1 MLHPFADF
9 CFLITS
15 ALYVA
20 AVAPAGP
27 WDAFNYAPSSKIV
40 FPVQVISS
48 VGDVEVTVESGTNS
62 MTLANQGSYV
72 TLDFLK
78 EVGGLLS
85 FTVDAANENTS
96 VALSFSESP
105 LFISPHQS
113 DDSCFF
119 SLSMNGDGA
128 QIIPLPTPSGKVTQ
142 TLAQQRGGFR
152 YLTIATTTDDPVSI
166 SHVLVNIT
174 FMPHWNDLRA
184 YSGYFFAEDPIFGDQ
199 DFLTKL
205 WYSGAYTVQ
214 TNTIDPNQARSCTG
228 TSGWDN
234 SASAGPVS
242 GPVLVDGA
250 KRDRTVWP
258 GDMGI
263 STHTQLVSTNDLL
276 ATKNSLIVMFSTQ
289 DPSTGSLQYS
299 GPPINALGSDTYIS
313 WSLIGAHNYFLYTGD
328 LDFIRTI
335 WTNYTYA
342 LDFLQSQVD
351 ATGLMNVPA
360 AFSNDW
366 GRLNGEGHN
375 SAANALLYRSL
386 ITTADLAS
394 QLGES
399 SLSAAY
405 LANAS
410 AVKSAFNEI
419 LWDSSAG
426 MFRDNENTS
435 LHPQDGNSLAVLY
448 NVTTNASQNEAI
460 SEGLTSFWTPIGPVT
475 PELDDIISP
484 FVGGFEVQAHF
495 IAEQGERALDLLR
508 QEWGYML
515 YTNISVQSTLWEG
528 FTSNGSLSYR
538 TSFAAI
544 YNVSD
549 PAFTSNS
556 HGWSTGPTSA
566 LTFFVLGLTLT
577 GPQGS
582 SWSVAPVLSGLQSA
596 EGGFETSLGWFGVQ
610 WNVSSTNDFTL
621 VIEAPLGTEGTVRLP
636 SSTNFTVDGES
647 VSSISMSDSHPS
659 FRLSGGIHTLI
670 QSL

>member
-1 MLHPFADF
+1 MLHPFSNF
-9 CFLITS
+9 YFLISGT
-15 ALYVA
+15 LYVA

-27 WDAFNYAPSSKIV
+27 WDAFNYAPRSRTV
-40 FPVQVISS
+40 LPVQVIASI
-48 VGDVEVTVESGTNS
+48 GNVEVTVENATNS
-62 MTLANQGSYV
+62 VTLASQGSYI

-85 FTVDAANENTS
+85 FTVDAASENTS
-96 VALSFSESP
+96 LALSFSESP
-105 LFISPHQS
+105 LFISPRQS
-113 DDSCFF
+113 DDSCHA
-119 SLSMNGDGA
+119 SPLMNGDGA
-128 QIIPLPTPSGKVTQ
+128 QILLLPTPSGKVTQ

-166 SHVLVNIT
+166 SNVLVDIT

-184 YSGYFFAEDPIFGDQ
+184 YSGYFLAEDPVFEDP

-214 TNTIDPNQARSCTG
+214 TNTIDPNQARSCVA
-228 TSGWDN
+228 TSGWN
-234 SASAGPVS
+234 NNANAGSVS

-263 STHTQLVSTNDLL
+263 STHTQLVSTNDLQ
-276 ATKNSLIVMFSTQ
+276 ATRNSLIVMFSTQ

-299 GPPINALGSDTYIS
+299 GPPINARGSDTYIS
-313 WSLIGAHNYFLYTGD
+313 WSLIGAHSYFLYTGD
-328 LDFIRTI
+328 LDFIRTL

-360 AFSNDW
+360 AFANDW
-366 GRLNGEGHN
+366 GRDGGKGHN
-375 SAANALLYRSL
+375 SAANALFYRSL
-386 ITTADLAS
+386 ITAADIAS

-410 AVKSAFNEI
+410 SVKHAFNEI
-419 LWDSSAG
+419 LWDSSAA

-448 NVTTNASQNEAI
+448 NVTENTSQNVAI
-460 SEGLTSFWTPIGPVT
+460 SEGLTSFWTPIGPLS
-475 PELDDIISP
+475 PELNDTIIP

-495 IAEQGERALDLLR
+495 VAGQGERALDLLR

-515 YTNISVQSTLWEG
+515 YTNISVKSTLLEG
-528 FTSNGSLSYR
+528 YTANGSLGYR
-538 TSFAAI
+538 SAAGYNLDHAYTSH
-544 YNVSD
+544 
-549 PAFTSNS
+549 S

-582 SWSVAPVLSGLQSA
+582 SWSVAPVISGLHSA
-596 EGGFETSLGWFGVQ
+596 EGGFETSLGWFGVK
-610 WNVSSTNDFTL
+610 WNVSLTNDFTL
-621 VIEAPLGTEGTVRLP
+621 VIEAPLGTVGTVRLP
-636 SSTNFTVDGES
+636 SSTDFMVDGEI
-647 VSSISMSDSHPS
+647 VSSASMPDGHPS
-659 FRLSGGIHTLI
+659 FRLEGGIHTLI

>member
-1 MLHPFADF
+1 MLRPFSDF
-9 CFLITS
+9 YFLISS

-27 WDAFNYAPSSKIV
+27 WDAFNYAPSSKTV
-40 FPVQVISS
+40 FPVKVFSRI
-48 VGDVEVTVESGTNS
+48 GDVEVTVEDATNS
-62 MTLANQGSYV
+62 MTLVNQGSYV

-85 FTVDAANENTS
+85 FTVDAASENTS
-96 VALSFSESP
+96 LELSFSESP

-113 DDSCFF
+113 DDSCHY
-119 SLSMNGDGA
+119 SLFMNGDGA

-152 YLTIATTTDDPVSI
+152 YLTIATTTDDPMSI
-166 SHVLVNIT
+166 SDVLVDIT

-184 YSGYFFAEDPIFGDQ
+184 YSGYFFAEDPVFDDPKI
-199 DFLTKL
+199 LTKL
-205 WYSGAYTVQ
+205 WYSG
-214 TNTIDPNQARSCTG
+214 R
-228 TSGWDN
+228 WDN
-234 SASAGPVS
+234 SGNAGPVS
-242 GPVLVDGA
+242 GPVLVD
-250 KRDRTVWP
+250 

-299 GPPINALGSDTYIS
+299 GPPINAQGSDTYIS

-328 LDFIRTI
+328 LEFIRTI

-360 AFSNDW
+360 AFAKDW
-366 GRLNGEGHN
+366 GKDGEEGHN
-375 SAANALLYRSL
+375 SAVNALLYRSL
-386 ITTADLAS
+386 ITAADLAS
-394 QLGES
+394 RLGES
-399 SLSAAY
+399 SLSTAC
-405 LANAS
+405 LTNAS
-410 AVKSAFNEI
+410 SVKSAFNEI
-419 LWDSSAG
+419 LWDSSAA

-448 NVTTNASQNEAI
+448 NVTANASQNAAI
-460 SEGLTSFWTPIGPVT
+460 SEGLTSFWTPIGPVS
-475 PELDDIISP
+475 PELPDIITP

-495 IAEQGERALDLLR
+495 VAGQGERALDLLR

-515 YTNISVQSTLWEG
+515 YTNISVQSTLLEG
-528 FTSNGSLSYR
+528 FTSNGSLNYR
-538 TSFAAI
+538 IGPAAR

-549 PAFTSNS
+549 PAYTSHA

-596 EGGFETSLGWFGVQ
+596 EGGFETSLGWFGVR

-621 VIEAPLGTEGTVRLP
+621 VVEAPLGTVGIVRLP
-636 SSTNFTVDGES
+636 SSTDFMVDGES
-647 VSSISMSDSHPS
+647 VSSASMSDGHPS
-659 FRLSGGIHTLI
+659 FRLLGGIHTLI

>member
-1 MLHPFADF
+1 
-9 CFLITS
+9 
-15 ALYVA
+15 
-20 AVAPAGP
+20 
-27 WDAFNYAPSSKIV
+27 
-40 FPVQVISS
+40 
-48 VGDVEVTVESGTNS
+48 
-62 MTLANQGSYV
+62 MTLVNQGSYA

-85 FTVDAANENTS
+85 FTVDAASENTS
-96 VALSFSESP
+96 LALSFSESP

-113 DDSCFF
+113 DDSCHY

-128 QIIPLPTPSGKVTQ
+128 QIIPLPAPSGK
-142 TLAQQRGGFR
+142 RGGFR
-152 YLTIATTTDDPVSI
+152 YLTIATTTDNLVSI
-166 SHVLVNIT
+166 SDVLVDIT

-184 YSGYFFAEDPIFGDQ
+184 YSVFDDP

-214 TNTIDPNQARSCTG
+214 TNTIDPNQARSSASG
-228 TSGWDN
+228 NLGWDN
-234 SASAGPVS
+234 NANAGPVS
-242 GPVLVDGA
+242 GPALVD
-250 KRDRTVWP
+250 

-263 STHTQLVSTNDLL
+263 STHTQLVSTNDLI

-299 GPPINALGSDTYIS
+299 GPPINAQGSDTYIS

-328 LDFIRTI
+328 LEFIRTI

-360 AFSNDW
+360 EFAKDW
-366 GRLNGEGHN
+366 GRDGEEGHN

-386 ITTADLAS
+386 ITAADLAS

-399 SLSAAY
+399 SLSTAY
-405 LANAS
+405 LTNAS
-410 AVKSAFNEI
+410 SVKSAFNEL
-419 LWDSSAG
+419 LWDSSAA

-448 NVTTNASQNEAI
+448 DVTANTSQNVAI
-460 SEGLTSFWTPIGPVT
+460 SEGLTSFWTPIGPVS
-475 PELDDIISP
+475 PELNDIISP
-484 FVGGFEVQAHF
+484 FVGGFEVNFNFLSFPHF
-495 IAEQGERALDLLR
+495 FAGQGERALDLLR

-515 YTNISVQSTLWEG
+515 YTNISVQSTLLEG
-528 FTSNGSLSYR
+528 FTSNGSLRYVSPR
-538 TSFAAI
+538 

-549 PAFTSNS
+549 PSYTSHA

-566 LTFFVLGLTLT
+566 LIFFVLGLTLT

-596 EGGFETSLGWFGVQ
+596 EGGFETYLGWFGVK
-610 WNVSSTNDFTL
+610 WNVSSTNDFML
-621 VIEAPLGTEGTVRLP
+621 VIEAPLGTVGIVRLP
-636 SSTNFTVDGES
+636 FSDFTVDGES
-647 VSSISMSDSHPS
+647 VSSASMSDGRPS
-659 FRLSGGIHTLI
+659 FRLPGGIHTLS

>member
-1 MLHPFADF
+1 MLRPFSDF
-9 CFLITS
+9 YFLISS

-27 WDAFNYAPSSKIV
+27 WDAFNYAPSSKTV
-40 FPVQVISS
+40 FPVEVISS
-48 VGDVEVTVESGTNS
+48 IGD
-62 MTLANQGSYV
+62 
-72 TLDFLK
+72 
-78 EVGGLLS
+78 VGGLLS
-85 FTVDAANENTS
+85 FTVDAASENTS
-96 VALSFSESP
+96 LELSFSESP

-113 DDSCFF
+113 DDSCHY
-119 SLSMNGDGA
+119 SLFMNGDGA

-152 YLTIATTTDDPVSI
+152 YLTIVTTADDPVSI
-166 SHVLVNIT
+166 SDVLVDIT

-184 YSGYFFAEDPIFGDQ
+184 YSGYFIAEDPVFD
-199 DFLTKL
+199 DPKFLTKL

-234 SASAGPVS
+234 SGNAGPVS
-242 GPVLVDGA
+242 GPVLVD
-250 KRDRTVWP
+250 

-276 ATKNSLIVMFSTQ
+276 ATRNSLIVMFSTQ

-299 GPPINALGSDTYIS
+299 GPPINAQGSDTYIS

-328 LDFIRTI
+328 LEFIRTI

-342 LDFLQSQVD
+342 LGFLQSQVD

-360 AFSNDW
+360 AFAKDW
-366 GRLNGEGHN
+366 GRDGEEGHN
-375 SAANALLYRSL
+375 SAVNALLYRSL
-386 ITTADLAS
+386 ITAADLAS
-394 QLGES
+394 WLGES
-399 SLSAAY
+399 SLSTAY
-405 LANAS
+405 LTNAS
-410 AVKSAFNEI
+410 SVKSAFNEI
-419 LWDSSAG
+419 LWDSSAA

-448 NVTTNASQNEAI
+448 NVTGNASQNAAI
-460 SEGLTSFWTPIGPVT
+460 SEGLTSFWTPIGPVS
-475 PELDDIISP
+475 PELPDIITP

-495 IAEQGERALDLLR
+495 VAEQGERALDLLR
-508 QEWGYML
+508 QEWDYML
-515 YTNISVQSTLWEG
+515 YTNISVQSTLLEG
-528 FTSNGSLSYR
+528 FTSNAR
-538 TSFAAI
+538 

-549 PAFTSNS
+549 PAYTSHA

-596 EGGFETSLGWFGVQ
+596 EGRFETSLGRF
-610 WNVSSTNDFTL
+610 
-621 VIEAPLGTEGTVRLP
+621 VIEALLGTVGTVRLP
-636 SSTNFTVDGES
+636 SSTNFMVDGEN
-647 VSSISMSDSHPS
+647 VSSASMSDGHPS
-659 FRLSGGIHTLI
+659 FRLPGGVHTLI
-670 QSL
+670 QPM

>member
-1 MLHPFADF
+1 MLLPFSDF
-9 CFLITS
+9 CFLISS

-27 WDAFNYAPSSKIV
+27 WDAFNYAPSSKTV
-40 FPVQVISS
+40 FPVEVISS
-48 VGDVEVTVESGTNS
+48 IGDVGVTVEDATNS

-85 FTVDAANENTS
+85 FTVDAASENTS
-96 VALSFSESP
+96 LTLSFSESP

-113 DDSCFF
+113 DDACHSNPF
-119 SLSMNGDGA
+119 MNGDGA
-128 QIIPLPTPSGKVTQ
+128 QILSLPTPSGKVTQ

-152 YLTIATTTDDPVSI
+152 YLTISTTTDDPVSI
-166 SHVLVNIT
+166 SDVLVNIT

-184 YSGYFFAEDPIFGDQ
+184 YSGYFFAEDPVFGDP

-214 TNTIDPNQARSCTG
+214 TNTIDPNQARSCVG

-234 SASAGPVS
+234 NANAGPVS

-299 GPPINALGSDTYIS
+299 GPPINAHGSDTYIS
-313 WSLIGAHNYFLYTGD
+313 WSLIGAHSHFLYTGD
-328 LDFIRTI
+328 LEFIRTI

-360 AFSNDW
+360 AFANDW
-366 GRLNGEGHN
+366 GRDGGQGHN

-386 ITTADLAS
+386 ITAADLAS

-410 AVKSAFNEI
+410 SVKSAFNEI
-419 LWDSSAG
+419 LWDSSAA

-448 NVTTNASQNEAI
+448 NVTANASQNVAI
-460 SEGLTSFWTPIGPVT
+460 SEGLTSFWTPIGPVS
-475 PELDDIISP
+475 PELSDTIIP

-495 IAEQGERALDLLR
+495 VVGQGERALDLLR

-515 YTNISVQSTLWEG
+515 YTNISVQSTLLEG
-528 FTSNGSLSYR
+528 YTANGSLGYR
-538 TSFAAI
+538 SAAGYNFDHAYTSHA
-544 YNVSD
+544 
-549 PAFTSNS
+549 

-596 EGGFETSLGWFGVQ
+596 EGGFETSLGWFGVK

-621 VIEAPLGTEGTVRLP
+621 VIEAPLGTVGTVRLP
-636 SSTNFTVDGES
+636 LSTDFTVDGES
-647 VSSISMSDSHPS
+647 VSSASMSDGRPS
-659 FRLSGGIHTLI
+659 FRLPGGIHTLT